1 MKKPFRQRSK
11 KLSVSG
17 EWHVDCSCDIVK
29 KNDNEKLIPMK
40 KLFLLLFVVVPM
52 LFAYPLTADAMKMS
66 APVYLGSIENTA
78 YVGMHGPVSYF
89 TIENAVANTGK
100 KRIRDGKA
108 TYEEGCA
115 TFGKG
120 DLAIYVHY
128 SNKQIGSI
136 GGERKEN
143 TIEKI
148 LANGNYTITAIRTD
162 SDIVFYC
169 VVGGYYDGDEFNI
182 FGKLPDGRFI
192 QYIDSQKLI
201 NSYNWWDEYPMLW
214 YQNIRTENN
223 AIIIPYREEFSKDQ
237 GELRFPWDEKAQW
250 FGVEKR

>member
-1 MKKPFRQRSK
+1 
-11 KLSVSG
+11 
-17 EWHVDCSCDIVK
+17 
-29 KNDNEKLIPMK
+29 MK
-40 KLFLLLFVVVPM
+40 KLILFLFVVVPM
-52 LFAYPLTADAMKMS
+52 LFAYPQTADAMKMS
-66 APVYLGSIENTA
+66 EPVYLGSIENTA

-182 FGKLPDGRFI
+182 FGKLPDGRFV
-192 QYIDSQKLI
+192 QYVDSRELEEK
-201 NSYNWWDEYPMLW
+201 YNWWMNIPLW
-214 YQNIRTENN
+214 PDYLDARTENN
-223 AIIIPYREEFSKDQ
+223 VIIIPYSVWMENDTTLE
-237 GELRFPWDEKAQW
+237 GELRFTWDEKAQW